1 MAIKY
6 AILGLL
12 HYKDMHGY
20 QIKKHIERNF
30 GYMWSINYGQI
41 YPNLKHLADEG
52 LVTMREYNRAGKKG
66 PQRKLY
72 SLTEAGRRA
81 FSLWLG
87 DNPEKNM
94 ILRDPFL
101 MRFVFYGF
109 GERERSLEVIDDQIK
124 LWSKLLS
131 KRRENI
137 KRWRGHDL
145 HVRLIAELGLDLNRM
160 LLEWLQKA
168 KREITQAD
176 DGQITAVTAVRTNK
190 REGNDPSKTGESDQ

>member
-52 LVTMREYNRAGKKG
+52 LVTMREFNQVGQKG

-72 SLTEAGRRA
+72 SLTEDGRRE
-81 FSLWLG
+81 FSRWLG
-87 DNPEKNM
+87 GDPEKNM

-109 GERERSLEVIDDQIK
+109 GDRERSLEVIDEQTK
-124 LWSKLLS
+124 HWSKLLAT
-131 KRRENI
+131 RRENI

-168 KREITQAD
+168 KREIARAD
-176 DGQITAVTAVRTNK
+176 NGQITAKPAARKNK
-190 REGNDPSKTGESDQ
+190 RSGNDPSPSEEPNQ